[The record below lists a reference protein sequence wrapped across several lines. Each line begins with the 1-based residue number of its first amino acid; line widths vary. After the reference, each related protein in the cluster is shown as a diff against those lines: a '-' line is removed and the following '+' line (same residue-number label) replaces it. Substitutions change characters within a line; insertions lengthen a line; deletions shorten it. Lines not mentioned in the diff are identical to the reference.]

1 MIDPRPFPE
10 CGRDVSYPSPPAHL
24 QPYVRVLGIPGALT
38 FLLTFGG
45 SEVYLTSS
53 PKRRARLVEM
63 IGPDKAAELAELIAR
78 LKVRV
83 PTAKPWIA
91 QCMHAEDLSTA
102 EIARRLH
109 TADNT
114 VRRWLRATSGTDG
127 GGIDEK
133 DPRQLSLF

>member
-1 MIDPRPFPE
+1 MIDGAPFPQGTFE
-10 CGRDVSYPSPPAHL
+10 TPYPRPPAHL
-24 QPYVRVLGIPGALT
+24 DPYVKVLGIPGALR

-63 IGPDKAAELAELIAR
+63 IGPEKAAELAELIAR

-91 QCMHAEDLSTA
+91 QCMRTEGLSTA

-109 TADNT
+109 TADT
-114 VRRWLRATSGTDG
+114 SVRRWLASEIGGPDG
-127 GGIDEK
+127 DDD